1 MGLFGGQLH
10 CVYPASSDSGF
21 IGSSG
26 SHPLH
31 PGESAFSRCGG
42 ILCEKQPQAEMR
54 TLPAC
59 GWSGIWEMERGAF
72 LFDQTGMLLA
82 AAGAQGDVPDREEL
96 DCIPDYDSDT
106 WLLTAEVADGKLV
119 TRDWIWGGR
128 RAFCGRI
135 CAFGQR
141 FEENRGKPVQHR
153 KGILR
158 RRSLDISRERM
169 RRDGAYIAAAI
180 QIGMEG
186 SGRPYFLF
194 RRGGSRSMRGSMR
207 RWTGLCGCSFRRM
220 RRRLSSV
227 SGFSEEKQ
235 NGCLLR

>member
-119 TRDWIWGGR
+119 TRIGYGEDGELFVDGY
-128 RAFCGRI
+128 ALLD
-135 CAFGQR
+135 
-141 FEENRGKPVQHR
+141 KDLR
-153 KGILR
+153 KTGEACSAQERNLR